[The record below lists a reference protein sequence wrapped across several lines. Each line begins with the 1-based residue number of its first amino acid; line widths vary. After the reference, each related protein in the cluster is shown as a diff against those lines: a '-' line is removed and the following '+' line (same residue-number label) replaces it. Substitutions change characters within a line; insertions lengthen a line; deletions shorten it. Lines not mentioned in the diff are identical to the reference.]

1 MTAINKLTAMQ
12 VSRLSEPGLYSD
24 GEGLYLRVDSGKRW
38 LFIYHRHG
46 KRREMGLGP
55 LSDVTLA
62 QARDLKFEA
71 RQLFRAGKDP
81 IEERK
86 RARHGSV
93 TFGDF
98 VEAELDKLE
107 KGFSNAKHQQ
117 QWRNTLRTYA
127 KGFWKVPVD
136 QVDTHHVE
144 KALQTIWLEKPE
156 TARRVRAR
164 IERMLDSAK
173 AQGLRSGE
181 NPARWGGHLKSVMAA
196 HPRGARKHHAAMPY
210 KVLPDFMERLRALDS
225 VSARALEF
233 AILTAART
241 GEVLGARWDEFD
253 LEGKLWTVP
262 ADRMKARV
270 QHRVPLSD
278 RAVSILED
286 LQKLGSEYVFPG
298 SKAGGHL
305 SNMSMAM
312 VLRRLKVA
320 VTPHGF
326 RSSFRDW
333 VGEETGYPREVAEA
347 ALAHKV
353 GSEVERA
360 YRRGDALEKRRVLMA
375 HWAAYAES
383 GTA

>member
-1 MTAINKLTAMQ
+1 MAAVNKLTAMQ
-12 VSRLSEPGLYSD
+12 VSKLSEPGLYSD

-55 LSDVTLA
+55 LSDVSLA
-62 QARDLKFEA
+62 QARGLRSEA
-71 RQLFRAGKDP
+71 RQLLRGGKDP

-86 RARHGSV
+86 RARLGSE
-93 TFGDF
+93 TFGEF

-107 KGFSNAKHQQ
+107 KGFSNPKHRQ

-144 KALQTIWLEKPE
+144 KALRPIWLTKPE

-196 HPRGARKHHAAMPY
+196 HPRGERKHHAAMPY
-210 KVLPDFMERLRALDS
+210 KDMPAFMERLRGLES

-233 AILTAART
+233 TILTAART
-241 GEVLGARWDEFD
+241 GEVLGARWEEFD
-253 LEGKLWTVP
+253 LEAKLWTAP
-262 ADRMKARV
+262 AERMKARV

-278 RAVSILED
+278 RAVSILEE
-286 LQKLGSEYVFPG
+286 LQKLGSDYVFPG
-298 SKAGGHL
+298 SIAGRPL

-320 VTPHGF
+320 VTVHGF

-333 VGEETGYPREVAEA
+333 VGEETDYPRELAEA
-347 ALAHKV
+347 AVAHTV

-360 YRRGDALEKRRVLMA
+360 YRRGDALEKRRRMMID
-375 HWAAYAES
+375 WA
-383 GTA
+383 TATTQ